1 VDKGLESTVLS
12 KVTRRI
18 LPFLLLLYVFNYLDR
33 TNVSVVALQMKP
45 DLGITDTAYGIGAG
59 IFFLGYFFFEV
70 PSNLVLERIGARIWM
85 ARIMVTWGMIS
96 SATLFV
102 RSANGF
108 CVMRF
113 LLGVAEAGFFPGM
126 ILYLSYWFPTAQRAR
141 CMSRFMM
148 ATALAS
154 IFGQPLSGWLLQ
166 HLNGAAGMKGWQWV
180 FLIEGIPSVL
190 LGIVTFFYLTDRP
203 EKAGWLRPEERDWL
217 VQRLAHERA
226 HRDRHFHFTLR
237 QAFLHPTVLLLAAL
251 YFSMVICG
259 YGLGFWTP
267 LLLKSRSGG
276 LWSDQTI
283 SFASTIPSIA
293 AILAMGLGGVHSDR
307 HGERR
312 WHVAV
317 GTWIGVAGVVAGAF
331 VGSPWLTIA
340 ALSVAGAGPASALGP
355 FWAMSTSMMGS
366 AGAAGGIAL
375 VNSIGNLGGFAGPSV
390 MGWLKENTHSFT
402 AGLCVLAC
410 GLATA
415 GVLAL
420 LSRHDPKL
428 ERGVDGVQGLNTTE
442 IVAAQD

>member
-1 VDKGLESTVLS
+1 
-12 KVTRRI
+12 
-18 LPFLLLLYVFNYLDR
+18 
-33 TNVSVVALQMKP
+33 
-45 DLGITDTAYGIGAG
+45 
-59 IFFLGYFFFEV
+59 
-70 PSNLVLERIGARIWM
+70 
-85 ARIMVTWGMIS
+85 MVTWGIIS

-102 RSANGF
+102 HSAASF

-166 HLNGAAGMKGWQWV
+166 HLNGAAGMRGWQWV
-180 FLIEGIPSVL
+180 FLVEGIPSVL

-203 EKAGWLRPEERDWL
+203 EKAGWLKPAERDWL

-259 YGLGFWTP
+259 YGLTFWTP
-267 LLLKSRSGG
+267 LLLKTRSGG

-283 SFASTIPSIA
+283 SFVGTIPSIA
-293 AILAMGLGGVHSDR
+293 AVLAMLLAGIHSDR

-317 GTWIGVAGVVAGAF
+317 GTWVGAVGVIAGAF

-340 ALSVAGAGPASALGP
+340 ALSVAAAGGSSALGP

-366 AGAAGGIAL
+366 AAAAGGIAL
-375 VNSIGNLGGFAGPSV
+375 VNAVGNLGGFFGPYA
-390 MGWLKENTHSFT
+390 MGGLKDHTHSFT
-402 AGLCVLAC
+402 TGLCVLAA
-410 GLATA
+410 GLAVA

-428 ERGVDGVQGLNTTE
+428 ERSVDGAQALDTAEIAVAQG
-442 IVAAQD
+442 